1 MIDKMT
7 NQCVHY
13 VPKCSCLESK
23 LDEVSGARYDAPLPL
38 LEKRGG
44 ALERRRVTYLS
55 VEVTLRAEASRCL
68 DLQDT
73 DTHISLGKPK
83 GHSHPP
89 ISLGLMR
96 LRLGDD

>member
-44 ALERRRVTYLS
+44 ALERRTVIYLS
-55 VEVTLRAEASRCL
+55 VQVTLRAAASRCQ

-73 DTHISLGKPK
+73 WLTLIFHLVNLKDIRIRPFH
-83 GHSHPP
+83 
-89 ISLGLMR
+89 
-96 LRLGDD
+96 